1 MSVMVCWELW
11 RANTRECVDPYHTG
25 ASKHKVDLEGPN
37 ATVDDLKAL
46 LEKETEVPPD
56 LQKIIFKGETVMSL
70 MIIEFLKTR

>member
-1 MSVMVCWELW
+1 M
-11 RANTRECVDPYHTG
+11 
-25 ASKHKVDLEGPN
+25 DLEGPN